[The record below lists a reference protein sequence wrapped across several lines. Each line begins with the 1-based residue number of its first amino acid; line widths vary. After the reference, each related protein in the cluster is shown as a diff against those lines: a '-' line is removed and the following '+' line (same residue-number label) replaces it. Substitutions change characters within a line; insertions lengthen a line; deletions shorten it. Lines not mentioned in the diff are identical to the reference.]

1 MENSNNRKV
10 GFSPMNEAEKTA
22 FDKMM
27 TEMQTKMNE
36 VRMDSVRMSR
46 DAEKASS
53 MAYLT
58 C

>member
-1 MENSNNRKV
+1 
-10 GFSPMNEAEKTA
+10 MNEAEKTA